1 MIENDVEH
9 LYTTKDVARVR
20 DKLKKEQNG
29 IDPITR
35 LEIPDKQA
43 VLDHC
48 HDSQFVRAVLHR
60 QTNAVLGKIENL
72 EMRFLSWWYDGTLSD
87 FLRGCADYLDK
98 EHEQKYLHPSFIKK
112 LQVQFNKLN
121 EKQKQNVL
129 SYFGEDSGV
138 NSVQRK
144 LTFKK
149 FVLKKTYSMQDILTI
164 VLKEGNNETKREV

>member
-72 EMRFLSWWYDGTLSD
+72 EMRFLSWWYDGSLSD

-98 EHEQKYLHPSFIKK
+98 EHEQKYLHPAFIKK

-121 EKQKQNVL
+121 EKQKQNIL
-129 SYFGEDSGV
+129 LHFNEEKGCNGT
-138 NSVQRK
+138 QRK
-144 LTFKK
+144 LIFKK
-149 FVLKKTYSMQDILTI
+149 FILKRTHSMDEILEVIMKEKINELPI
-164 VLKEGNNETKREV
+164 V

>member
-1 MIENDVEH
+1 MIKNDVEH

-20 DKLKKEQNG
+20 DKLKQEQNNL
-29 IDPITR
+29 DPITG
-35 LEIPDKQA
+35 LEIPDKQS

-72 EMRFLSWWYDGTLSD
+72 WTRYLSWWYVGTLSE
-87 FLRGCADYLDK
+87 FLRGCADYIEK
-98 EHEQKYLHPSFIKK
+98 EHPKEYLHPAFIKS

-129 SYFGEDSGV
+129 SHYGLENGC
-138 NSVQRK
+138 NTKERR
-144 LTFKK
+144 LIFKK
-149 FVLKKTYSMQDILTI
+149 FILKRTHSMNEILEVIQKEKQD
-164 VLKEGNNETKREV
+164 V

>member
-1 MIENDVEH
+1 MIEGGVEH

-20 DKLKKEQNG
+20 EKLYKEQGG
-29 IDPITR
+29 IDLITG

-60 QTNAVLGKIENL
+60 QTNAVLGKIENAYI
-72 EMRFLSWWYDGTLSD
+72 RYIKWWYDGTLSD

-98 EHEQKYLHPSFIKK
+98 EHEQKYLHPAFIKK

-129 SYFGEDSGV
+129 SYFGEEKGCNAS
-138 NSVQRK
+138 QRK
-144 LTFKK
+144 LYFKK
-149 FVLKKTYSMQDILTI
+149 FVLKRTHSMNEILEVIQKEKQD
-164 VLKEGNNETKREV
+164 V

>member
-20 DKLKKEQNG
+20 DKLKKEQNS

-60 QTNAVLGKIENL
+60 QTNAVLGNMSKSI
-72 EMRFLSWWYDGTLSD
+72 YTLHS
-87 FLRGCADYLDK
+87 LRNFK
-98 EHEQKYLHPSFIKK
+98 
-112 LQVQFNKLN
+112 FNSTN
-121 EKQKQNVL
+121 
-129 SYFGEDSGV
+129 
-138 NSVQRK
+138 
-144 LTFKK
+144 
-149 FVLKKTYSMQDILTI
+149 
-164 VLKEGNNETKREV
+164 

>member
-1 MIENDVEH
+1 MIKNDVEH

-35 LEIPDKQA
+35 LEIPDKQS

-72 EMRFLSWWYDGTLSD
+72 WTRYLSWWFTGTLPD
-87 FLRGCADYLDK
+87 FLRGCADYIEK
-98 EHEQKYLHPSFIKK
+98 EHPKEYLHPSFIKH
-112 LQVQFNKLN
+112 LQIQFNKLN

-129 SYFGEDSGV
+129 SYFGEQNGC
-138 NSVQRK
+138 NAVQRK
-144 LTFKK
+144 LNFKK
-149 FVLKKTYSMQDILTI
+149 FVLKRTHSMKEILEVI
-164 VLKEGNNETKREV
+164 QKEKDDECI

>member
-1 MIENDVEH
+1 MIEDDVEH
-9 LYTTKDVARVR
+9 LYTAKDVQRIR
-20 DKLKKEQNG
+20 EQLLKEQG
-29 IDPITR
+29 GRDLITG
-35 LEIPDKQA
+35 LVIPPKQS

-98 EHEQKYLHPSFIKK
+98 EHEQKYLHPAFIKK

-129 SYFGEDSGV
+129 SYFGEENGC
-138 NSVQRK
+138 NATQRK
-144 LTFKK
+144 LYFKK
-149 FVLKKTYSMQDILTI
+149 FTLKRTHSMNEILEVI
-164 VLKEGNNETKREV
+164 QKEKENACI

>member
-1 MIENDVEH
+1 MTESNIEH
-9 LYTTKDVARVR
+9 LYTTKDVVRVR
-20 DKLKKEQNG
+20 DELYKEQGG
-29 IDPITR
+29 IDLITG
-35 LEIPDKQA
+35 LKIPDKQA

-98 EHEQKYLHPSFIKK
+98 EHEQKYLHPAFIKK

-121 EKQKQNVL
+121 EKQKQNIL
-129 SYFGEDSGV
+129 LHFNEEKGCNGT
-138 NSVQRK
+138 QRK
-144 LTFKK
+144 LIFKK
-149 FVLKKTYSMQDILTI
+149 FILKRTHSMNEILEAI
-164 VLKEGNNETKREV
+164 HKEKQIE

>member
-20 DKLKKEQNG
+20 DKLKQDQGN
-29 IDPITR
+29 IDPITS

-72 EMRFLSWWYDGTLSD
+72 WSRYLKWWYNGTLSD
-87 FLRGCADYLDK
+87 FLRGCADYIEK
-98 EHEQKYLHPSFIKK
+98 EHPKEYLHPSFIKH

-129 SYFGEDSGV
+129 SYFGEEKGC
-138 NSVQRK
+138 NATQRK
-144 LTFKK
+144 LYFKK
-149 FVLKKTYSMQDILTI
+149 FVLKRTHSMKEILEVI
-164 VLKEGNNETKREV
+164 QKERDNE

>member
-1 MIENDVEH
+1 MIESNIEH

-20 DKLKKEQNG
+20 DKLKQEQNG

-72 EMRFLSWWYDGTLSD
+72 WTRYLSWWFTGTLPD
-87 FLRGCADYLDK
+87 FLRGCADYIEK
-98 EHEQKYLHPSFIKK
+98 EHPKEYLHPSFIKH
-112 LQVQFNKLN
+112 LQIQFNKLN

-129 SYFGEDSGV
+129 SYFGEEKGGNV
-138 NSVQRK
+138 VQRK
-144 LTFKK
+144 LYFKK
-149 FVLKKTYSMQDILTI
+149 FVLKRTHSMNEILEVI
-164 VLKEGNNETKREV
+164 QKEKENACI

>member
-1 MIENDVEH
+1 MTDSKNVVH
-9 LYTTKDVARVR
+9 LYTTNDVKGVR
-20 DKLKKEQNG
+20 EKLYKEQGG
-29 IDPITR
+29 IDLITG

-98 EHEQKYLHPSFIKK
+98 EHEQKYLHPAFIKK

-129 SYFGEDSGV
+129 LHFNEEKGCNGT
-138 NSVQRK
+138 QRK
-144 LTFKK
+144 LIFKK
-149 FVLKKTYSMQDILTI
+149 FILKRTHSMDEILEVIMKEKINELPI
-164 VLKEGNNETKREV
+164 V